1 MKKTCAIIG
10 IFVFIFIVASG
21 GFMPTDVNAKRICLF
36 ELPCDIED
44 IVCDMGGLCDGT
56 CYPTIPYGKGGVFYC
71 FGDWNN
77 PHCSKDY
84 YYPVPCEL

>member
-10 IFVFIFIVASG
+10 IFVFTFIVAAG
-21 GFMPTDVNAKRICLF
+21 GFLPADEAVAAKRKCLWD
-36 ELPCDIED
+36 LPCPPDD
-44 IVCDMGGLCDGT
+44 IVCDTGETCWGT
-56 CYPTIPYGKGGVFYC
+56 CYPLTPGGVFYC
-71 FGDWNN
+71 FGDWNT